1 MLLLR
6 EGRKHDIL
14 SGHRL
19 SWKEG
24 APDVKAREYQYD
36 NLRFL
41 LIALVVL
48 GHLLEIAGEFP
59 HKETLYAV
67 AVHAGTAGKEQ
78 SDANQKQRRR
88 QNGEEEQTH
97 PRAEHSTDL
106 YLAELERVRET
117 LRGGAYITVQAFTF
131 LCFVVFQTSDSS
143 VHKWNL

>member
-1 MLLLR
+1 MGENILGFQPKLLFVLKSIAEEENALR
-6 EGRKHDIL
+6 
-14 SGHRL
+14 SGKTAPSGQGIASVRTGQAHRHT
-19 SWKEG
+19 E
-24 APDVKAREYQYD
+24 RQT
-36 NLRFL
+36 F
-41 LIALVVL
+41 
-48 GHLLEIAGEFP
+48 
-59 HKETLYAV
+59 

-117 LRGGAYITVQAFTF
+117 LRGGAYITVQAFTC